1 MTLPI
6 DLDSETIQY
15 EGHWYTR
22 DELAKRIK
30 AMLDAGDF
38 AVGRPSQALEQ
49 LTHTLSGLR
58 TMAFRVTPEMA
69 DALNQLAAR
78 QGRGVG
84 AVIREALAH
93 ALGQPKPV
101 EAERAPARPAVGTTG
116 RRQTEPEMPAIQIP
130 PVPLDMRATQQIP
143 VPPQPMGPPPGLKP
157 AHIQSS
163 PTVLV
168 SETVT
173 IEEAAVDLTQ
183 EQKEEGESV
192 ERRWFGG

>member
-49 LTHTLSGLR
+49 LTHTLAGLR
-58 TMAFRVTPEMA
+58 TMAFRVSPEMA

-93 ALGQPKPV
+93 ALGQPRPAEV
-101 EAERAPARPAVGTTG
+101 ERAAARPAVGTTG

-130 PVPLDMRATQQIP
+130 SVPPDLRATQQIP
-143 VPPQPMGPPPGLKP
+143 VPPQSMGPPPGLKP
-157 AHIQSS
+157 ASLQSS

-168 SETVT
+168 SDSVT

-183 EQKEEGESV
+183 EQPEEGESV